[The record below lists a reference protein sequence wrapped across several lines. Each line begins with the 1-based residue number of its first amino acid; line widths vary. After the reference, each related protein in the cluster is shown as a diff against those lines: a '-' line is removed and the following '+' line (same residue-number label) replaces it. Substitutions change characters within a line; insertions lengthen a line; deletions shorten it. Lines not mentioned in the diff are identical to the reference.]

1 MNTDSALKNKVYAI
15 LADYSSSE
23 FQTTM
28 QTLNPPVKKC
38 TLIFDEN
45 GDVVATL
52 EPDVEKESVG
62 SSKEKSVS
70 AILENNSYN
79 GIISD
84 VSYDVTPNF
93 ELQSV
98 LLAPTLKRKT
108 SE

>member
-1 MNTDSALKNKVYAI
+1 M

-52 EPDVEKESVG
+52 EPDVEKRERW
-62 SSKEKSVS
+62 K
-70 AILENNSYN
+70 
-79 GIISD
+79 
-84 VSYDVTPNF
+84 F
-93 ELQSV
+93 
-98 LLAPTLKRKT
+98 KREECKRYFRKQQL
-108 SE
+108 